1 MKRLLMALPILLAAC
16 NPQIEYV
23 EVRPVVPA
31 ELLEPVLISDMRP
44 ATYRDLAKL
53 ATLHLESAQ
62 KANAK
67 IAALAEIVG
76 PR

>member
-1 MKRLLMALPILLAAC
+1 MKRLLMLLPILLAAC
-16 NPQIEYV
+16 NSQIEYV

-31 ELLEPVLISDMRP
+31 ELLEPVPISDMRP
-44 ATYRDLAKL
+44 VTYRDLAKL